1 MGDGTGCDNM
11 TCIIIVLNKS
21 SQNLKRDSDNLDTS
35 ASDEVQAE
43 KRARVD
49 KEESA
54 EANTW

>member
-21 SQNLKRDSDNLDTS
+21 SQNLKRDFDNLDS
-35 ASDEVQAE
+35 SVSDEVQAE

-49 KEESA
+49 GEESVD
-54 EANTW
+54 NKT

>member
-54 EANTW
+54 EANT